1 MSPPSRRMSRYL
13 PLRSTPVILWPSSLA
28 MKCFLLGWR
37 RIDRIPVTS
46 TALIRF
52 PTTSLSRSRRMVSTS
67 GSSGIVLFR
76 LRGHVVAGGSVGF
89 GGRFD
94 LGGRFD
100 IGERGG
106 GQAGTGEVLPG
117 HAGG

>member
-1 MSPPSRRMSRYL
+1 
-13 PLRSTPVILWPSSLA
+13 

-46 TALIRF
+46 TVLIRF

-76 LRGHVVAGGSVGF
+76 LRGHLVGGGGCVGVGGNLGAGG
-89 GGRFD
+89 
-94 LGGRFD
+94 
-100 IGERGG
+100 RGG
-106 GQAGTGEVLPG
+106 GQTGAGQVLPG
-117 HAGG
+117 HTGRSLLGLLLGAALAPTDLFAV